1 MKREKGFTLL
11 EVLIAM
17 AIFSVGLLGLASLSV
32 HTITGNASSKRISSA
47 TVLAESKVEAFR
59 NMAFDDSDLSAG
71 THNDPNNPVDEDG
84 NSGGMYTRSW
94 IVTDNTP
101 FPGIKKAEV
110 AVSWDS
116 GNHSVSIYTLI
127 AR

>member
-11 EVLIAM
+11 EVLIAT
-17 AIFSVGLLGLASLSV
+17 AIFSVGLLGLASLSTY
-32 HTITGNASSKRISSA
+32 TIAGNASSKRISAS
-47 TVLAESKVEAFR
+47 TVLAESKVEAFK
-59 NMAFDDSDLSAG
+59 NMGFNNSELLAG

-94 IVTDNTP
+94 IVTDSTP

-110 AVSWDS
+110 TVSWSS
-116 GNHSVSIYTLI
+116 GNHSVTIYSLI